1 MTVDNVIEDFY
12 DDVEE
17 LVKIFGSLE
26 DILFFYIKKVG

>member
-17 LVKIFGSLE
+17 LVKIFAISSTCTRE
-26 DILFFYIKKVG
+26 KK